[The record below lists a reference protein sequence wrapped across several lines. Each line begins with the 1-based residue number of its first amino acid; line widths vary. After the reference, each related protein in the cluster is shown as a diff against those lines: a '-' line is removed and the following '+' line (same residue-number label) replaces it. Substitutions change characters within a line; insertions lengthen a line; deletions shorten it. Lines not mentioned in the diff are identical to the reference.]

1 MPPTRAYVDPA
12 LPATLRELRNAR
24 GWSYRRL
31 GRAAYLSGSY
41 VCEIEN
47 ATRRP
52 TLAAITA
59 LDHALDA
66 DGALI
71 AMVRESPTATGPEER
86 DRIIHAVRRPTLLDS
101 RAVDALAGVLAAH
114 RHLDDLIPAHL
125 LIPGELPQWETV
137 QRLAKEARGP
147 AVDELHLVAA
157 EWTQYIGW
165 LRAEAR
171 HDGPAVDTLT
181 KGIAEARDIHSGPLT
196 AQARNF
202 LGYVA
207 RQRGDAPGIVRWFE
221 GAYLTPGSTRLQR
234 IGDAAQAAQGHALL
248 GDHKIA
254 RRLLGEAQELAL
266 VAEQDEAPVAAYW
279 LSVTYNRLNLGL
291 AYLALGDHS
300 EAEQQLQAGLDG
312 IPPHHRSSEW
322 AAEYRRALDTA
333 KENA

>member
-86 DRIIHAVRRPTLLDS
+86 DRIIHAVRRPTLLE
-101 RAVDALAGVLAAH
+101 RPAVDALAGVLAAH

-165 LRAEAR
+165 LQAEAR
-171 HDGPAVDTLT
+171 HDGPAIATL
-181 KGIAEARDIHSGPLT
+181 AEGVTQAADIHSGSLT

-207 RQRGDAPGIVRWFE
+207 RQRGNARGIVEFFE

-234 IGDAAQAAQGHALL
+234 IGDAAQAAHGYALL
-248 GDHKIA
+248 DDHREA
-254 RRLLGEAQELAL
+254 RRLLAEAQELAL
-266 VAEQDEAPVAAYW
+266 TAEADEAPTAAYW

-291 AYLALGDHS
+291 AYLALGDRA
-300 EAEQQLQAGLDG
+300 EAEQQLSAGLAG
-312 IPPHHRSSEW
+312 IPPEQRASEW
-322 AAEYRRALDTA
+322 AAEYRRALDDATH
-333 KENA
+333 